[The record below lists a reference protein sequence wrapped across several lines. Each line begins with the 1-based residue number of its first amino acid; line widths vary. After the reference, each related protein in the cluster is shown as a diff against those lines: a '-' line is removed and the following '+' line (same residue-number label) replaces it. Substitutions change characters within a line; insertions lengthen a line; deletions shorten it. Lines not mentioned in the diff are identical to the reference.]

1 MLHTTRAIVLRTI
14 RHGERT
20 VILKAYTEQFGLR
33 SYVVRAGGRSGVQQA
48 LLQPLSRLEL
58 VADERSDRDL
68 HTVKEARS
76 EMPGAPMG
84 HPGKAAA
91 ALFTQE
97 VLLRVLKEEAA
108 DQDLFLFAHSAIETI
123 DREDDLSHFPLS
135 FLTGLMRH
143 LGFQPSLPE
152 HGEENFDLLE
162 GQFVHGDAPSGHTL
176 RAPLSTGLAA
186 LLEPFREVPLRFP
199 AAERRELLDHLLLFY
214 RLHVEG
220 FGELRSID
228 VLREVLS

>member
-20 VILKAYTEQFGLR
+20 VILKAYTELHGLR
-33 SYVVRAGGRSGVQQA
+33 SYVVRAGGRSGVHQA

-58 VADERSDRDL
+58 VADERADRDL
-68 HTVKEARS
+68 HTVKEARAES
-76 EMPGAPMG
+76 PGAPMG

-91 ALFTQE
+91 ALFAQE

-108 DQDLFLFAHSAIETI
+108 DADLFLFAHSAIEVI
-123 DREDDLSHFPLS
+123 DREEDLSHFPLL

-143 LGFQPSLPE
+143 LGFQPSPPE
-152 HGEENFDLLE
+152 DGEENFDLLE
-162 GQFVHGDAPSGHTL
+162 GQFVRGEAPSGHTL
-176 RAPLSTGLAA
+176 RTPLSTGLAA
-186 LLEPFREVPLRFP
+186 LLEKGREEPIRIP
-199 AAERRELLDHLLLFY
+199 ATERRELLDHLLLFY

-228 VLREVLS
+228 VLREVLA